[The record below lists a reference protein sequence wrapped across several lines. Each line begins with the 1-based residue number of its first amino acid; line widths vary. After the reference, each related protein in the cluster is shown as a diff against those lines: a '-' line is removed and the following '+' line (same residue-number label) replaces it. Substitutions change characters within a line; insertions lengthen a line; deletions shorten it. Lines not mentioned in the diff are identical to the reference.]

1 MPSACAPRDNGA
13 KRSSEPAR
21 SHRRS
26 NSPLSLLACRR
37 WRVGA
42 PAQPQSVAHSHE
54 RGSLLQCRTAWVCE
68 GSRAAPNPNVACMLP
83 PVRSLFLRR
92 ACTVP
97 TAHGIPPASSPD
109 NPTQIYKRP
118 PCARGSF
125 GTSIPMFLT
134 CEERMKISLCHSGKK
149 SGGRGSPDA
158 PDIETS
164 KDGDVSIAPHPP
176 PPRQKRCAHAP

>member
-1 MPSACAPRDNGA
+1 MFTHVHTCSRRIHARFTLNSRQIHTGFTQDSHRFTQIHTASQFGKLRVL
-13 KRSSEPAR
+13 SYPAR
-21 SHRRS
+21 RVLADGSDG
-26 NSPLSLLACRR
+26 PLL
-37 WRVGA
+37 
-42 PAQPQSVAHSHE
+42 
-54 RGSLLQCRTAWVCE
+54 RGE
-68 GSRAAPNPNVACMLP
+68 GDSGKEIIPCV
-83 PVRSLFLRR
+83 
-92 ACTVP
+92 
-97 TAHGIPPASSPD
+97 PPASSPD

>member
-1 MPSACAPRDNGA
+1 VPSACAPRDNGA

-97 TAHGIPPASSPD
+97 TAHGIGAGD
-109 NPTQIYKRP
+109 RKRWWRGGQP
-118 PCARGSF
+118 LELVLLSVPRVTFYARGLAESTRPSARGS
-125 GTSIPMFLT
+125 
-134 CEERMKISLCHSGKK
+134 
-149 SGGRGSPDA
+149 GSTPVGFAAA
-158 PDIETS
+158 PATLS
-164 KDGDVSIAPHPP
+164 RT
-176 PPRQKRCAHAP
+176 PPRGPLGLFGAPEHRGTA